1 MEKQNKETVIT
12 EDEILYYTLAEA
24 CEVMKIC
31 RNTML
36 RLVNE
41 KGFPAIRFNNGP
53 YLIDKAALPIW
64 VSKHYGNYKL

>member
-1 MEKQNKETVIT
+1 MEKQNKETIIT

-24 CEVMKIC
+24 CKVMKIS

-36 RLVNE
+36 KLA
-41 KGFPAIRFNNGP
+41 KDKSFPAIRFNNGP